1 MKGDLDAVSKWK
13 EREID
18 RIDAETAQAARWG
31 AERFRKDLANL
42 DTLDAQGRLNVG
54 SADGAL
60 PTRTPLVAMHFL
72 SSKHLAAALKRKG
85 LPSPSI
91 AVAGNDADW
100 NLPNDYGDCLLFFG
114 KDTVDPKADP
124 RNAVFPADAMTTRYP
139 KGSLKRQNL
148 KSAMLA
154 LNEIGWK
161 AISEEELRREA
172 IILAVQPGLN
182 RVDEIETPALFA
194 IWVHARTGEKLPDPE
209 SVRAYAERFR
219 DPKSGV
225 IDPTF
230 ERRLEDDFVTRDNF
244 FSQIARFGYYADTSP
259 TTAKTAQD
267 AFDAIGIKYRQRADR
282 DAVEPIGLYYAAM
295 FSFDDIESARKTM
308 STASEPL
315 NAKTLDLLRNR
326 LLSAIDKPGVPP
338 GTSSRRLINDLA
350 KHTTLKGA
358 LTLFETE
365 NPWYATTPEARQ
377 ALIDLVRYIRN
388 AKPLTHYY
396 EAKPQRVVGL
406 GEIALALIPASE
418 VTLRRE
424 LENRSIPYETYN
436 ASSTHAL
443 EETSDVAQNAIA
455 RARFQIGGSTPNNPF
470 AYDRDALLAVIHN
483 AVDLSSGN
491 KNKPKQRARFTLC
504 AIPPILRWLGLPEG
518 ELKATAYALR
528 KIVHDHTVSE
538 EQLADLPAEIADPV
552 AVYRDSDGTLDVLTT
567 MHAPDRN
574 GRQAPIMAAIRA
586 LADGSYL
593 VSAYSRTKDA
603 EAHYTNIANAGGL
616 LYVNKEK
623 AALITLEDE
632 ASSSIK
638 TSSKSGS
645 VKSPADYNEWLN
657 TLDTNTV
664 AYPGADVNPRR
675 SIGGLYSGAPVAYDR
690 PSLKAVGS
698 NTGSLAYGWGLYAT
712 TYKYA
717 AMSYAQDALHE
728 QVWWINRPEGDE
740 SHLLVWDEPISQ
752 ENRERWLAAIN
763 SLGLDPRELA
773 HFSYGED
780 WATHEMTGRQAYD
793 FVEAIA
799 RYIIE
804 NAHPKQFAS
813 TLLARFDI
821 DGMKY
826 GNTYV
831 AFSDEHLR
839 VVRRWVWDPQAQDFA
854 LDTTLPA
861 PEPRRSIGGWL
872 DARRWAREDRDDD
885 ARFARA
891 HAEGDRATAEA
902 LVRKHAARAGYTHE
916 AWRGSDFFGE
926 TDLARR
932 YAFAQTNADGTPAY
946 QPNGRK
952 ARIFF
957 AGDPAMAGTY
967 ARNPEV
973 RDVATATPLKPYTP
987 TGDAFEDQW
996 GAFEAT
1002 LRAESG
1008 VYHVALRLDDPL
1020 VIDAQGA
1027 TWDTI
1032 PTGDGH
1038 VTSTDALGEQAKAD
1052 GHDGVIIHNI
1062 LDYNILIDHGA
1073 PHTPGTVYIVFR
1085 PEQVKSLDPFTYDD
1099 SGNLIPLSQRFDT
1112 AQPDIRRSIGGVAPS
1127 ATSARQKDAHGAYP
1141 DLGDVIA
1148 GARFSVGAKRKQE
1161 YRALIAKARPNL
1173 PQADVD
1179 AFMRELDTLNDTKTE
1194 KAALHWFVKGAL
1206 ILPEDR
1212 EKLDMAVRMS
1222 GKWHL
1227 DFQAFDTPA
1236 ALINE
1241 ANARAE
1247 AKKKKPAPAY
1257 LDPDAVPQLSNKRDL
1272 GHGVV
1277 VYDVEDSP
1285 AGQQAMRQIMN
1296 SHLGRNADGEF
1307 WSPWCLLTCSPKTGE
1322 LSESARK
1329 YWAHYNKTGRAAA
1342 FHNGKLCAFQSSD
1355 TKRKKWWDL
1364 NDENHGTKIPLPLT
1378 ITSAEMGYAS
1388 DDIPG
1393 DIVIQNGYE
1402 MTKDGELVPVAKP
1415 GGRTLLVGTRGSI
1428 AEGKTEKW
1436 IFASRSV
1443 FKAETSFYKDGVL
1456 YKSVSSS
1463 NPAYTIIRFYSDG
1476 NQSVAQS
1483 SYVGSPYYD
1492 RTIKDSNGLTLRE
1505 DRRLTEE
1512 EANQN
1517 PFDNPDWRSVTLRNG
1532 DRRTEYNGGTD
1543 WTYEVFENGTRIFY
1557 AEYRDAGGRGRS
1569 HGRTEYID
1577 DDTGALVTEYYDH
1590 GEQVDHPV
1598 VNERI
1603 VPGQGTP
1610 QPRRQV
1616 GGNARRAPIEATT
1629 RTARIG
1635 VFREAQRRPGNGT
1648 GIDAK
1653 RLVHVADLPDWAS
1666 RYGLPSALMAN
1677 GRVLR
1682 KLAKKHAFTPELFA
1696 DLIEAMARPV
1706 AGFTDNALRNQRGSK
1721 GANDLVLLL
1730 ALLTPT
1736 RQGGRGPTLAVLGS
1750 MNGHAMLTTAY
1761 GHDHGTENKLVG
1773 LVNGGYARWVDKTR
1787 VAKLPL
1793 LAETQFSLNSF
1804 NGPSDPSLGTVPN
1817 PGEEVKP
1824 GARLEVGGAERRL
1837 REANARVRTAALY
1850 YGRNPAVAEVANR
1863 AIAEI
1868 ALFNEASRT
1877 GKKVSRETVKS
1888 AYADFG
1894 IQADDADAAQIADRL
1909 NAMAKSERW
1918 SPRDK
1923 QGLSPRDALIPQE
1936 RHLRA
1941 TYDIH
1946 WSQAEKTAYTRGVE
1960 GAFGAARALAR
1971 DAQEIAQTKRAEAEG
1986 VLGLAPAASLAK
1998 DLCTL
2003 DFRNAASE
2011 IDDFAKSALSPY
2023 RDIQKAV
2030 RNLSGHDLDDLWE
2043 ENETA
2048 RRLRVRRQMA
2058 EAARRNAD
2066 EVFADIRGR
2075 PDYAE
2080 TRARIEAEMEAEQA
2094 FWAKAKTALRKC
2106 GITGK
2111 LAEDILDRLWELGYY
2126 EHQTGKAS
2134 AEPVH

>member
-1 MKGDLDAVSKWK
+1 MKGDVNAVTKWK

-18 RIDAETAQAARWG
+18 RVDAETAQAARWG
-31 AERFRKDLANL
+31 AERFRKDLADL
-42 DTLDAQGRLNVG
+42 ADRDAQGRLNVG
-54 SADGAL
+54 GNA
-60 PTRTPLVAMHFL
+60 PRTPIAIPNEYMTAREAKAILDAQRGKVFVNQDDGREAKLGGTQVRKLLSNAATKKSVANGFTITQHNQ
-72 SSKHLAAALKRKG
+72 AAAHIGDLYENATLVEERPDRG
-85 LPSPSI
+85 GDPNIVAIRRYASPI
-91 AVAGNDADW
+91 
-100 NLPNDYGDCLLFFG
+100 
-114 KDTVDPKADP
+114 TVL
-124 RNAVFPADAMTTRYP
+124 RNGQT
-139 KGSLKRQNL
+139 
-148 KSAMLA
+148 
-154 LNEIGWK
+154 
-161 AISEEELRREA
+161 
-172 IILAVQPGLN
+172 
-182 RVDEIETPALFA
+182 TPATAWLTIKESEQNGNRIYSLELLELESA
-194 IWVHARTGEKLPDPE
+194 SVSAEPRDEGLTSNQRLRART
-209 SVRAYAERFR
+209 
-219 DPKSGV
+219 
-225 IDPTF
+225 
-230 ERRLEDDFVTRDNF
+230 
-244 FSQIARFGYYADTSP
+244 
-259 TTAKTAQD
+259 
-267 AFDAIGIKYRQRADR
+267 
-282 DAVEPIGLYYAAM
+282 
-295 FSFDDIESARKTM
+295 
-308 STASEPL
+308 
-315 NAKTLDLLRNR
+315 
-326 LLSAIDKPGVPP
+326 
-338 GTSSRRLINDLA
+338 
-350 KHTTLKGA
+350 
-358 LTLFETE
+358 
-365 NPWYATTPEARQ
+365 
-377 ALIDLVRYIRN
+377 
-388 AKPLTHYY
+388 
-396 EAKPQRVVGL
+396 
-406 GEIALALIPASE
+406 
-418 VTLRRE
+418 
-424 LENRSIPYETYN
+424 
-436 ASSTHAL
+436 
-443 EETSDVAQNAIA
+443 
-455 RARFQIGGSTPNNPF
+455 PN
-470 AYDRDALLAVIHN
+470 
-483 AVDLSSGN
+483 
-491 KNKPKQRARFTLC
+491 
-504 AIPPILRWLGLPEG
+504 
-518 ELKATAYALR
+518 
-528 KIVHDHTVSE
+528 
-538 EQLADLPAEIADPV
+538 
-552 AVYRDSDGTLDVLTT
+552 
-567 MHAPDRN
+567 
-574 GRQAPIMAAIRA
+574 
-586 LADGSYL
+586 
-593 VSAYSRTKDA
+593 
-603 EAHYTNIANAGGL
+603 
-616 LYVNKEK
+616 
-623 AALITLEDE
+623 
-632 ASSSIK
+632 
-638 TSSKSGS
+638 
-645 VKSPADYNEWLN
+645 
-657 TLDTNTV
+657 NTV
-664 AYPGADVNPRR
+664 AYPGADVNPRLK
-675 SIGGLYSGAPVAYDR
+675 IGSALTPEARAEMDKARQRHEGTDSWMKAPNGRPTRLTREQWLLVRTPAFKAWFGDWENDPANASKVLDGNGEPLVVYHGRWRHFNIFNDR
-690 PSLKAVGS
+690 IDNVKNSTAPYGTAWFASNREAAANAGS
-698 NTGSLAYGWGLYAT
+698 PDLEPLACFLNLRKPLIVDADGNDWDNLPEGESTDYL
-712 TYKYA
+712 
-717 AMSYAQDALHE
+717 AQDAIDFFRDGLI
-728 QVWWINRPEGDE
+728 VRNVVEGDG
-740 SHLLVWDEPISQ
+740 SLTDDYVVLTD
-752 ENRERWLAAIN
+752 RGGAANIK
-763 SLGLDPRELA
+763 S
-773 HFSYGED
+773 
-780 WATHEMTGRQAYD
+780 AT
-793 FVEAIA
+793 
-799 RYIIE
+799 
-804 NAHPKQFAS
+804 
-813 TLLARFDI
+813 
-821 DGMKY
+821 
-826 GNTYV
+826 GNTG
-831 AFSDEHLR
+831 AFS
-839 VVRRWVWDPQAQDFA
+839 
-854 LDTTLPA
+854 PA
-861 PEPRRSIGGWL
+861 
-872 DARRWAREDRDDD
+872 D
-885 ARFARA
+885 
-891 HAEGDRATAEA
+891 
-902 LVRKHAARAGYTHE
+902 
-916 AWRGSDFFGE
+916 
-926 TDLARR
+926 
-932 YAFAQTNADGTPAY
+932 
-946 QPNGRK
+946 
-952 ARIFF
+952 
-957 AGDPAMAGTY
+957 
-967 ARNPEV
+967 
-973 RDVATATPLKPYTP
+973 
-987 TGDAFEDQW
+987 
-996 GAFEAT
+996 
-1002 LRAESG
+1002 
-1008 VYHVALRLDDPL
+1008 
-1020 VIDAQGA
+1020 
-1027 TWDTI
+1027 
-1032 PTGDGH
+1032 
-1038 VTSTDALGEQAKAD
+1038 
-1052 GHDGVIIHNI
+1052 
-1062 LDYNILIDHGA
+1062 
-1073 PHTPGTVYIVFR
+1073 
-1085 PEQVKSLDPFTYDD
+1085 
-1099 SGNLIPLSQRFDT
+1099 
-1112 AQPDIRRSIGGVAPS
+1112 PDIRRSIGGVAPS

-1141 DLGDVIA
+1141 DLGGVIA
-1148 GARFSVGAKRKQE
+1148 AARFSVGAKRKQE

-1173 PQADVD
+1173 PQEDVD

-1257 LDPDAVPQLSNKRDL
+1257 LDPDTVPQLSNKRDL

-1307 WSPWCLLTCSPKTGE
+1307 WSPWCLLTCSPKTGA

-1329 YWAHYNKTGRAAA
+1329 YWEHYNKTGRAAA

-1355 TKRKKWWDL
+1355 TKRRKWWDL

-1443 FKAETSFYKDGVL
+1443 FKAETFLYKDGVL
-1456 YKSVSSS
+1456 YKSVSSA

-1476 NQSVAQS
+1476 NQSVAKS

-1505 DRRLTEE
+1505 DRGLTEE

-1517 PFDNPDWRSVTLRNG
+1517 PFDNPDWRSEMMTPRTG
-1532 DRRTEYNGGTD
+1532 DRRTEYNGGAD

-1557 AEYRDAGGRGRS
+1557 AEYRDAGGRGRP

-1590 GEQVDHPV
+1590 GVQVNHPV

-1653 RLVHVADLPDWAS
+1653 RPVHVADLPDWAS
-1666 RYGLPSALMAN
+1666 RYGLPTVLIAN

-1696 DLIEAMARPV
+1696 DLIEALETPV
-1706 AGFTDNALRNQRGSK
+1706 AGFWEDGK
-1721 GANDLVLLL
+1721 GKTLKGRSGRPRMDLVLILDIR
-1730 ALLTPT
+1730 TPN
-1736 RQGGRGPTLAVLGS
+1736 RNGAPAASTLVVLS
-1750 MNGHAMLTTAY
+1750 ANGDHTMLTTAY
-1761 GHDHGTENKLVG
+1761 GMDGVG
-1773 LVNGGYARWVDKTR
+1773 ETKYVGAINTQLMLWVDKTR
-1787 VAKLPL
+1787 VARMPL
-1793 LAETQFSLNSF
+1793 LAETTLSLNSF
-1804 NGPSDPSLGTVPN
+1804 NGPSDPSTDTVPN

-1986 VLGLAPAASLAK
+1986 VLGVAPAASLAK

-2003 DFRNAASE
+2003 DLRSAASE

-2066 EVFADIRGR
+2066 E
-2075 PDYAE
+2075 E
-2080 TRARIEAEMEAEQA
+2080 
-2094 FWAKAKTALRKC
+2094 
-2106 GITGK
+2106 
-2111 LAEDILDRLWELGYY
+2111 
-2126 EHQTGKAS
+2126 
-2134 AEPVH
+2134 